1 MIKLKET
8 QIKMIDDVY
17 NMGMDGIE
25 RRRFVRKVSRLDR
38 AMKVLNVALG
48 LSIAVMFL
56 VAAYYALSVSPEE
69 IKTVMETNGMSHNE
83 AIWELT
89 R

>member
-25 RRRFVRKVSRLDR
+25 RRKFNRKVSRLDR
-38 AMKVLNVALG
+38 AMKALNVALG
-48 LSIAVMFL
+48 LCIAVLFL
-56 VAAYYALSVSPEE
+56 VAAYYALSVSPEDVQ
-69 IKTVMETNGMSHNE
+69 TVMETTGMSHNE
-83 AIWELT
+83 VIWELT